1 MPYRVELAPAAQRDL
16 RRLGPE
22 VVDRLSGLIQSLGD
36 TPRPSGSRKV
46 RGQDRA
52 WRVRMGRY
60 RVIYDVYDHSS
71 LILVLK
77 VDVRRESTY
86 RL

>member
-22 VVDRLSGLIQSLGD
+22 VVDRLSGFIQDLGN
-36 TPRPSGSRKV
+36 TPRPLGSRKI
-46 RGQDRA
+46 RGQDHA
-52 WRVRMGRY
+52 WRARMGRY
-60 RVIYDVYDHSS
+60 RVIYDVYDDRS
-71 LILVLK
+71 LVLVLK
-77 VDVRRESTY
+77 VDRRRESTY

>member
-16 RRLGPE
+16 RRLDPE
-22 VVDRLSGLIQSLGD
+22 TIRRLSGVLQSLSSN
-36 TPRPSGSRKV
+36 PRPAGSRKI
-46 RGQDRA
+46 RGQDLA

-60 RVIYDVYDHSS
+60 RVIYDVYDDR
-71 LILVLK
+71 LLVLVLK
-77 VDVRRESTY
+77 VARRRESTY